1 MPVMHHYPFLLC
13 ALFLFPLL
21 SPAQKPEL
29 VVRQE
34 AHIGYPTVTTFSSD
48 GHYLLSGGDD
58 RRLVLWDITSGRFIR
73 RTEGPARPL
82 ALCFAEQGETAL
94 ALLADHSVIQWDLIN
109 GKTETLLA
117 PAEDSILLF
126 RLSPDGQWALTFSA
140 YNTLRVRHT
149 RDSGL
154 NWQFTSTEAA
164 AGLQLLPESGSVAL
178 YRSDGS
184 VLGHWRLANGTA
196 LENPPALAWQADS
209 LLLDPG
215 NGQRILQQKNKSLVY
230 LSLNQGKA
238 LASRALP
245 PDAFSGA
252 ETYFMIAQGAFA
264 YAPDSRYLLATVYK
278 TPPLFSVGGPVQSL
292 EQATTTFLYIID
304 TKQDSLLATHT
315 FSGPMSGFSFSPDG
329 RYIAGTVLE
338 KIITFPIFGGE
349 SQQELQSQYNEVET
363 VVHFS
368 PEGDKAAF
376 TEYNNDARTWGFYN
390 RLPLQ
395 TLGRREFISG
405 RGAAF
410 SPTDDSRFFD
420 GILSGGNNRMP
431 DTLLNNRPILGW
443 PNSAAFSADGKFL
456 AAVMVDINFGYGL
469 SFTAFTV
476 GDEDVL
482 HPLYARNGDFI
493 GLETKHGKVLGY
505 EWKDE
510 SLSPGEHGLILST
523 GHAWVW
529 PADGSSPPLPLY
541 VKEGARP
548 VQVQFTPDNKHLIGR
563 FKNLTWLNGR
573 WGYDTPPSQFFQI
586 WNIREGLSA
595 VNQSGQNTI
604 LAYWVNGPEVLAL
617 SPDSEEGYVLW
628 SLSNGKNRH
637 AFTLPAPV
645 MAAAFSPDGTQ
656 IHCLLKGENYGVL
669 DAATGA
675 FHSITQL
682 PPNCRG
688 LQLSPDGRFIV
699 FWEESRFHLWN
710 IEQRAIVL
718 SQGGE
723 ASIRTKIMRED
734 PGANGAGLNDVSTFY
749 FLPDGKHAFSAT
761 YEGII
766 RLWALSPVREVATMI
781 PMGRDW
787 AVTTPSGLFDASFGA
802 MEQIYYVVGREV
814 VGLEQLKERY
824 FEPGLLQKLLGYSDE
839 PIRSVEGF
847 ADVPLYPEIAARID
861 TLNQQ
866 LRIRLKPRGGGIGP
880 VSVFLNGKEVAADAN
895 PKRDTALSFSLLPFG
910 RYFLADSINRVS
922 VRAYNREGW
931 LKSPAYTLPYRP
943 AGAQRKGQG
952 DLPETG
958 FQFTPTPAPSLYAII
973 IGTADYAGEKLDLKF
988 AGRDAIAMAQAI
1000 QQAGSQ
1006 LFGPEQVH
1014 IRLLTT
1020 DTTDARLFPTKANI
1034 RGAFEDIRQ
1043 QARAEDVLVAY
1054 CSGHGVTYGNAD
1066 QAQFYYLTQDIATEN
1081 LSDDGIR
1088 TTRAISTAEL
1098 TKWINDIPALK
1109 QVMIL
1114 DACNSGKVV
1123 ESISGGQKNL
1133 NSSQIRALDRMKDR
1147 TGMFVL
1153 AGSAA
1158 DKVSYEASQY
1168 GQGLLT
1174 YSILQAMGG
1183 FKLRDGKYVDV
1194 ALLFEYARD
1203 EVPKLA
1209 ESIGGIQTPTMLTP
1223 GSGSI
1228 DIGIVNEQVDIPL
1241 SPKKPV
1247 FVRNVFLEE
1256 NAYDDVL
1263 GLAQQ
1268 FEGYLQEISA
1278 KGARASLIYVDV
1290 PNYKEAYSIKGL
1302 YRVQGGRVNLRA
1314 RLFRGATPLGDITAG
1329 ENTGQ
1334 LPRLV
1339 EEAIRQAIGIINN

>member
-1 MPVMHHYPFLLC
+1 MHRNPFLLC

-34 AHIGYPTVTTFSSD
+34 AHIGYPTVTAYSS
-48 GHYLLSGGDD
+48 GGQYLLSGGDD
-58 RRLVLWDITSGRFIR
+58 RRLVLWDIASGRFIR
-73 RTEGPARPL
+73 RTECPARPL
-82 ALCFAEQGETAL
+82 ALRFAEQDETAL
-94 ALLADHSVIQWDLIN
+94 ALLADHSVIQWDLVA
-109 GKTETLLA
+109 GQAETLLP

-126 RLSPDGQWALTFSA
+126 QLSPGGQWALTFSA
-140 YNTLRVRHT
+140 LNTLRVRHT
-149 RDSGL
+149 RDGGL
-154 NWQFTSTEAA
+154 NWQLASAEAA
-164 AGLQLLPESGSVAL
+164 AGLQFLPESQSVAL
-178 YRSDGS
+178 YRSDGT
-184 VLGHWRLANGTA
+184 VLGHWRLANGAA
-196 LENPPALAWQADS
+196 LENPPVLAWPADS

-215 NGQRILQQKNKSLVY
+215 NGQRIYQQKNKGLAF
-230 LSLNQGKA
+230 LSLNQGMA

-252 ETYFMIAQGAFA
+252 ETYYMISPGAFA
-264 YAPDSRYLLATVYK
+264 YAPDGRYLLATVYK

-292 EQATTTFLYIID
+292 EQATTTFLYVID
-304 TKQDSLLATHT
+304 ARRDSLVATHT

-329 RYIAGTVLE
+329 RQIAGTVLE
-338 KIITFPIFGGE
+338 KIITFPIFGEGP
-349 SQQELQSQYNEVET
+349 QQELKSQYNEVET
-363 VVHFS
+363 MVHFS
-368 PEGDKAAF
+368 PEGDKAVF
-376 TEYNNDARTWGFYN
+376 TEYNNDARTWDFYN

-410 SPTDDSRFFD
+410 SPTDASIFFD
-420 GILSGGNNRMP
+420 GILSGSNGRMP
-431 DTLLNNRPILGW
+431 DTLLNNHPILGW

-456 AAVMVDINFGYGL
+456 AAAMEDINFGYGV
-469 SFTAFTV
+469 SFNAFTV
-476 GDEDVL
+476 GAKDVL
-482 HPLYARNGDFI
+482 RTLYSRNGDFI
-493 GLETKHGKVLGY
+493 GLETKQGKVLGY
-505 EWKDE
+505 EWNDE
-510 SLSPGEHGLILST
+510 SLGKGEKGLILST

-529 PADGSSPPLPLY
+529 PADGSAPPLPLY
-541 VKEGARP
+541 TKEQARP
-548 VQVQFTPDNKHLIGR
+548 VGLQFTPDNKHLIGR
-563 FKNLTWLNGR
+563 FKNLAWLAGR
-573 WGYDTPPSQFFQI
+573 WGYDTPPSQFFHI

-595 VNQSGQNTI
+595 ANQSGQDTI
-604 LAYWVNGPEVLAL
+604 LAYWVNGPEILAI
-617 SPDSEEGYVLW
+617 SPDAEEGYVLW
-628 SLSNGKNRH
+628 RLSDGKNRQ

-656 IHCLLKGENYGVL
+656 AHCLLKGAAYGSLNMQSGTFAQV
-669 DAATGA
+669 A
-675 FHSITQL
+675 QL
-682 PPNCRG
+682 PASCRS

-710 IEQRAIVL
+710 VEQGAIVL

-723 ASIRTKIMRED
+723 ASLRTRIMRED
-734 PGANGAGLNDVSTFY
+734 PGTNGAGLNDVSSFY
-749 FLPDGKHAFSAT
+749 FLPDGKHAFSTT

-766 RLWALSPVREVATMI
+766 RLWRLDPVREVATMI

-787 AVTTPSGLFDASFGA
+787 AVTTPSGLFDASSGA
-802 MEQIYYVVGREV
+802 MEQVYYVVGREI

-847 ADVPLYPEIAARID
+847 KDVPLYPEIAARID

-866 LRIRLKPRGGGIGP
+866 LRITLKARGGGIGP
-880 VSVFLNGKEVAADAN
+880 VSVFLNGKEVTADAN
-895 PKRDTALSFSLLPFG
+895 PKRDTALSFSLAPFG
-910 RYFLADSINRVS
+910 RYFLADTINRVS
-922 VRAYNREGW
+922 IRAYNREGW
-931 LKSPAYTLPYRP
+931 LKSPAFTLPYRP
-943 AGAQRKGQG
+943 PKVQRKGQG
-952 DLPETG
+952 DVPETSLN
-958 FQFTPTPAPSLYAII
+958 FVPTPDPSLYAII
-973 IGTADYAGEKLDLKF
+973 IGTADYAGEKLDLSF

-1006 LFGPEQVH
+1006 LFGPGQVH
-1014 IRLLTT
+1014 IRLFTT

-1034 RGAFEDIRQ
+1034 QGAFEDIRQ
-1043 QARAEDVLVAY
+1043 QARAEDVLVVY
-1054 CSGHGVTYGNAD
+1054 CSGHGITYGNAD

-1088 TTRAISTAEL
+1088 ATRAISTEEL
-1098 TKWINDIPALK
+1098 ARWINEVPALR

-1133 NSSQIRALDRMKDR
+1133 NSSQVRALDRMKDR

-1174 YSILQAMGG
+1174 YSILQGMSG

-1194 ALLFEYARD
+1194 SLLFEYARD
-1203 EVPKLA
+1203 EVPKMA

-1228 DIGIVNEQVDIPL
+1228 DIGIVNEQVHIPL

-1263 GLAQQ
+1263 GLARQ
-1268 FEGYLQEISA
+1268 FEGYLQDISA

-1290 PNYKEAYSIKGL
+1290 PNYKEAYSIKGF

-1314 RLFRGATPLGDITAG
+1314 RLFRGATPLGDITAV